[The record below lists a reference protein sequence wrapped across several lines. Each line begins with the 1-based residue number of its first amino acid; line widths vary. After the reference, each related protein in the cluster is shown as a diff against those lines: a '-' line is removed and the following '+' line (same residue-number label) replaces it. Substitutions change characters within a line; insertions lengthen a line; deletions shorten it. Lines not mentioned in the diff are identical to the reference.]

1 MTDKE
6 CNNMLRERIRE
17 LDDRIAQERR
27 LPGMLQN
34 TDYINILQKSRT
46 EYQIEIDTPI
56 EE

>member
-17 LDDRIAQERR
+17 LDAEIAQERR
-27 LPGMLQN
+27 LPDMFQN
-34 TDYINILQKSRT
+34 TDYINVLQKSRT
-46 EYQIEIDTPI
+46 EYQIEIDTPT